1 MISLAVRCLARSS
14 PASRRPTSVD
24 TAFSMFAAIMPK
36 DPQLNCGHP
45 LRTHSSEFV
54 QSRIEGYLSDDLPLR
69 HTVGLT
75 MYSIRTRIN
84 TNICVWTSALIA
96 ALVFSGNFGQALTS
110 SLNSGY
116 ICNVLSKPVDK
127 TKLVFSVSSLIIET
141 CVFPLRGSTPIGSI
155 LY

>member
-75 MYSIRTRIN
+75 MYSIR
-84 TNICVWTSALIA
+84 
-96 ALVFSGNFGQALTS
+96 
-110 SLNSGY
+110 
-116 ICNVLSKPVDK
+116 
-127 TKLVFSVSSLIIET
+127 VSRTDTEHQM
-141 CVFPLRGSTPIGSI
+141 IGSRTSRFAFGPTAI
-155 LY
+155 SR